1 MICPHCGAAVKDGA
15 RFCSSCGAPLSP
27 DAAAQPAHAPAETL
41 PSAPVACAPAPPA
54 AAPGAA
60 PKKSRK
66 RLFILAAVLVL
77 VLALG
82 AAASALLFT
91 PKNRLVM
98 AAAKSAKAYSSAAQ
112 ELIALDYAALVKE
125 QAFSQTLSV
134 SVSQLPTAQLPC
146 RLGAQLR
153 IDADMPGEFFG
164 IDAALLSGDETL
176 LSLRLG
182 ADGDTLFAASP
193 TLFDDV
199 FYGVNTR
206 TLGEDIAAS
215 PLNLDPD
222 GQLSNLSFNVF
233 ELYADY
239 LKPDSVDPAALKDFS
254 RAIEVAKK
262 GKQSLRVNG
271 NSLSCTEYLV
281 RIPTDALADLLEAWY
296 GPGYAVSDADNL
308 RDMMEAAGIP
318 AEDMP
323 AEDLAGGYG
332 SPAAY
337 GSTSS
342 SLDFA
347 LETLRAERKPIKLTV
362 YVSGGYVVGVDWS
375 GKGDFSELSVQ
386 LRLGGGRHYADD
398 LSLTVTNYDEE
409 VFFLASSGSHV
420 LADGVYTDETVFR
433 SDSID
438 GSFLTRYAPSESG
451 SNYSLRAEAGDDYDR
466 VCLDLSGRIE
476 SDKQTLRI
484 ALDDVALYTRSGG
497 SESDALRGAIEYAIM
512 PFAQSYTVEAPVSVL
527 SMSGEALLDLAWS
540 AVEALDQIETDH
552 PELDLFEDL
561 FY

>member
-15 RFCSSCGAPLSP
+15 RFCSSCGAPLSA
-27 DAAAQPAHAPAETL
+27 DAAAQPTRAPAETP
-41 PSAPVACAPAPPA
+41 PSAPVACAPVPPTA
-54 AAPGAA
+54 VPGAA
-60 PKKSRK
+60 PRKSRK
-66 RLFILAAVLVL
+66 RLLILAAVLVL
-77 VLALG
+77 VLALS
-82 AAASALLFT
+82 AAAYKLLFT

-134 SVSQLPTAQLPC
+134 SVSQLPTVPLPC

-164 IDAALLSGDETL
+164 VDAALLSGDETL

-193 TLFDDV
+193 TLFGDV
-199 FYGVNTR
+199 FYGANTR

-254 RAIEVAKK
+254 RAIEVTKK

-271 NSLSCTEYLV
+271 TRLSCAEYLV
-281 RIPTDALADLLEAWY
+281 HIPTDALADLLEAWY
-296 GPGYAVSDADNL
+296 GPGYEISDADNL
-308 RDMMEAAGIP
+308 RDMMEAAG
-318 AEDMP
+318 MP
-323 AEDLAGGYG
+323 AEDLTGGYG
-332 SPAAY
+332 SPTAY

-484 ALDDVALYTRSGG
+484 ALDDAALYTRSGG

-540 AVEALDQIETDH
+540 ALEAMDQIETDH

>member
-15 RFCSSCGAPLSP
+15 RFCSSCGAPLSA
-27 DAAAQPAHAPAETL
+27 DAAAQPARAPAETP
-41 PSAPVACAPAPPA
+41 PSAPVACAPVPPTA
-54 AAPGAA
+54 VPGAA
-60 PKKSRK
+60 PRKSRK
-66 RLFILAAVLVL
+66 RLLILAAVLVL
-77 VLALG
+77 VLALS
-82 AAASALLFT
+82 AAAYKLLFT

-112 ELIALDYAALVKE
+112 ELIALDYAALIKE

-134 SVSQLPTAQLPC
+134 SVSQLPTVPLPC

-164 IDAALLSGDETL
+164 VDAALLSGDEAL

-193 TLFDDV
+193 TLFGDV
-199 FYGVNTR
+199 FYGANTR

-222 GQLSNLSFNVF
+222 GQLSRLSFNIF

-239 LKPDSVDPAALKDFS
+239 LKPDSADPAALKDFS

-262 GKQSLRVNG
+262 GKQSLHVNG
-271 NSLSCTEYLV
+271 TRLSCAEYLV

-296 GPGYAVSDADNL
+296 GPGYEVSDADNL
-308 RDMMEAAGIP
+308 RDMMEAAG
-318 AEDMP
+318 MP

-398 LSLTVTNYDEE
+398 LSLTVTNYGEE

-484 ALDDVALYTRSGG
+484 ALDDAALYTRSGG

-527 SMSGEALLDLAWS
+527 SMSGEALLNLAWS
-540 AVEALDQIETDH
+540 ALEAMDQIETDH

>member
-15 RFCSSCGAPLSP
+15 RFCSSCGAPLSA
-27 DAAAQPAHAPAETL
+27 DAAAQPARAPAETP
-41 PSAPVACAPAPPA
+41 PSAPVACAPVPPTA
-54 AAPGAA
+54 VPGAA
-60 PKKSRK
+60 PRKSRK
-66 RLFILAAVLVL
+66 RLLILAAVLVL

-112 ELIALDYAALVKE
+112 ELIALDYAALAKE

-134 SVSQLPTAQLPC
+134 SVSQLPTVPLPC

-164 IDAALLSGDETL
+164 VDAALLSGDETL
-176 LSLRLG
+176 LSLRL
-182 ADGDTLFAASP
+182 S
-193 TLFDDV
+193 
-199 FYGVNTR
+199 R
-206 TLGEDIAAS
+206 
-215 PLNLDPD
+215 
-222 GQLSNLSFNVF
+222 LSFNIF
-233 ELYADY
+233 ELYADD
-239 LKPDSVDPAALKDFS
+239 LKPDSVNPAALKDFS

-262 GKQSLRVNG
+262 GKLSLHVNG
-271 NSLSCTEYLV
+271 TRLSCTEYLV

-296 GPGYAVSDADNL
+296 GPGYEVSDADNL
-308 RDMMEAAGIP
+308 RDMMEAAG
-318 AEDMP
+318 MP

-332 SPAAY
+332 SPTAY

-420 LADGVYTDETVFR
+420 LADGVYTDETIFR
-433 SDSID
+433 SDFID

-484 ALDDVALYTRSGG
+484 ALDDAAL
-497 SESDALRGAIEYAIM
+497 
-512 PFAQSYTVEAPVSVL
+512 
-527 SMSGEALLDLAWS
+527 
-540 AVEALDQIETDH
+540 
-552 PELDLFEDL
+552 
-561 FY
+561 

>member
-15 RFCSSCGAPLSP
+15 RFCSSCGAPLSA
-27 DAAAQPAHAPAETL
+27 DAAAQPARAPAETP
-41 PSAPVACAPAPPA
+41 PSAPVACAPVPPTA
-54 AAPGAA
+54 VPGAA
-60 PKKSRK
+60 PRKSRK
-66 RLFILAAVLVL
+66 RLLILAAVLVL
-77 VLALG
+77 VLALS
-82 AAASALLFT
+82 AAAYKLLFT

-134 SVSQLPTAQLPC
+134 SVSQLPTVPLPC

-164 IDAALLSGDETL
+164 VDAALLSGDETL

-193 TLFDDV
+193 TLFGDV

-222 GQLSNLSFNVF
+222 GQLSRLSFNIF

-239 LKPDSVDPAALKDFS
+239 LKPDSADPAALKDFS

-262 GKQSLRVNG
+262 GKQSLHVNG
-271 NSLSCTEYLV
+271 TRLSCTEYLV
-281 RIPTDALADLLEAWY
+281 HIPTDALADLLEAWY
-296 GPGYAVSDADNL
+296 GPGYEISDADNL
-308 RDMMEAAGIP
+308 RDMMEAAG
-318 AEDMP
+318 MP
-323 AEDLAGGYG
+323 ADDLTGDYG

-484 ALDDVALYTRSGG
+484 ALDDAALYTRSGG

-527 SMSGEALLDLAWS
+527 SMSGEALLNLAWS
-540 AVEALDQIETDH
+540 ALEAMDQIETDH

>member
-15 RFCSSCGAPLSP
+15 RFCSSCGAPLSA
-27 DAAAQPAHAPAETL
+27 DAAAQPARAPAETP
-41 PSAPVACAPAPPA
+41 PSAPVACAPVPPTA
-54 AAPGAA
+54 VPGAA
-60 PKKSRK
+60 PRKSRK
-66 RLFILAAVLVL
+66 RLLILAAVLVL
-77 VLALG
+77 VLALS
-82 AAASALLFT
+82 AAAYKLLFT

-164 IDAALLSGDETL
+164 VDAALLSGDEAL

-193 TLFDDV
+193 TLFGDV

-222 GQLSNLSFNVF
+222 GQLSRLSFNIF

-239 LKPDSVDPAALKDFS
+239 LKPDSADPAALEDFS

-262 GKQSLRVNG
+262 GKQSLRMNG
-271 NSLSCTEYLV
+271 TRLSCTEYLV

-296 GPGYAVSDADNL
+296 GPGYKN
-308 RDMMEAAGIP
+308 MMEAAG
-318 AEDMP
+318 MP

-484 ALDDVALYTRSGG
+484 ALDDAALYTRSGG

-527 SMSGEALLDLAWS
+527 SMSGEALLNLAWS
-540 AVEALDQIETDH
+540 ALEAMDQIETDH

>member
-15 RFCSSCGAPLSP
+15 RFCSSCGAPLSA
-27 DAAAQPAHAPAETL
+27 DAAAQPARAPAETP
-41 PSAPVACAPAPPA
+41 PSAPVACAPVPPTA
-54 AAPGAA
+54 VPGAA
-60 PKKSRK
+60 PRKSRK
-66 RLFILAAVLVL
+66 RLLILAAVLVL

-112 ELIALDYAALVKE
+112 ELIALDYAALAKE

-134 SVSQLPTAQLPC
+134 SVSQLPTVPLPC

-164 IDAALLSGDETL
+164 VDAALLSGDETL

-193 TLFDDV
+193 TLFGDV
-199 FYGVNTR
+199 FYGANTR

-222 GQLSNLSFNVF
+222 GQLSRLSFNIF

-239 LKPDSVDPAALKDFS
+239 LKPDSVNPAALKDFS

-262 GKQSLRVNG
+262 GKLSLHVNG
-271 NSLSCTEYLV
+271 TRLSCTEYLV

-296 GPGYAVSDADNL
+296 GPGYEVSDADNL
-308 RDMMEAAGIP
+308 RDMMEAAG
-318 AEDMP
+318 MP

-451 SNYSLRAEAGDDYDR
+451 SNYSLRAEAGDNYDR

-484 ALDDVALYTRSGG
+484 ALDDAALYTRSGG
-497 SESDALRGAIEYAIM
+497 SESDALRGAIEYAIT
-512 PFAQSYTVEAPVSVL
+512 PFAQSYTVEDPVSVL
-527 SMSGEALLDLAWS
+527 SMPADALLDLAWS
-540 AVEALDQIETDH
+540 ALEAMNQIETDH

>member
-15 RFCSSCGAPLSP
+15 RFCSSCGAPLSA
-27 DAAAQPAHAPAETL
+27 DAAAQPTRAPAETP
-41 PSAPVACAPAPPA
+41 PSAPVACAPVPPTA
-54 AAPGAA
+54 VPGAA
-60 PKKSRK
+60 PRKSRK
-66 RLFILAAVLVL
+66 RLLILAAVLVL
-77 VLALG
+77 VLALS
-82 AAASALLFT
+82 AAAYKLLFT

-134 SVSQLPTAQLPC
+134 SVSQLPTVPLPC

-164 IDAALLSGDETL
+164 VDAALLSGDETL

-193 TLFDDV
+193 TLFGDV
-199 FYGVNTR
+199 FYGANTR

-222 GQLSNLSFNVF
+222 GQLSRLSFNVF

-239 LKPDSVDPAALKDFS
+239 LKPDSADPAALKDFS

-271 NSLSCTEYLV
+271 TRLSCAEYLV
-281 RIPTDALADLLEAWY
+281 HIPTDALADLLEAWY
-296 GPGYAVSDADNL
+296 GPGYEISDADNL

-323 AEDLAGGYG
+323 GGYG
-332 SPAAY
+332 SPTAY

-484 ALDDVALYTRSGG
+484 ALDDAALYTRSGG

-527 SMSGEALLDLAWS
+527 SMSGEELLDLAWS

>member
-1 MICPHCGAAVKDGA
+1 MICPHCGASVKDGA
-15 RFCSSCGAPLSP
+15 RFCSSCGAPLSA
-27 DAAAQPAHAPAETL
+27 DAAAQPARAPAETP
-41 PSAPVACAPAPPA
+41 PSAPVACAPVPPTA
-54 AAPGAA
+54 VPGAA
-60 PKKSRK
+60 PRKSRK
-66 RLFILAAVLVL
+66 RLLILAAVLVL
-77 VLALG
+77 VLALS
-82 AAASALLFT
+82 AAAYKLLFT

-112 ELIALDYAALVKE
+112 ELIALDYAALAKE

-193 TLFDDV
+193 TLFGDV
-199 FYGVNTR
+199 FYGANTR
-206 TLGEDIAAS
+206 TLGEEIAAS

-222 GQLSNLSFNVF
+222 GQLSGLSFNVF

-254 RAIEVAKK
+254 RAIEVTKK

-271 NSLSCTEYLV
+271 TSLSCAEYLV

-296 GPGYAVSDADNL
+296 GPGYEISDANNL
-308 RDMMEAAGIP
+308 RDMMEAAG
-318 AEDMP
+318 MP

-409 VFFLASSGSHV
+409 VFFLASSGNHT
-420 LADGVYTDETVFR
+420 LKDGVYTDETVFR

-466 VCLDLSGRIE
+466 VCLDLFGRIE

-484 ALDDVALYTRSGG
+484 ALDDAALYTRSDGI
-497 SESDALRGAIEYAIM
+497 ESDALRGAIEYAIT
-512 PFAQSYTVEAPVSVL
+512 PFAQSYTVEDPVSVL
-527 SMSGEALLDLAWS
+527 SMPADALLDLAWS

>member
-1 MICPHCGAAVKDGA
+1 MICPHCGATVKDGA
-15 RFCSSCGAPLSP
+15 RFCSSCGAPLGA
-27 DAAAQPAHAPAETL
+27 DAAAQPTRAPAETP
-41 PSAPVACAPAPPA
+41 PSAPVACAPVPPTA
-54 AAPGAA
+54 VPGAA
-60 PKKSRK
+60 PRKSRK
-66 RLFILAAVLVL
+66 RLLILAAVLVL

-134 SVSQLPTAQLPC
+134 SVSQLPTVPLPC

-164 IDAALLSGDETL
+164 VDAALLSGDETL

-193 TLFDDV
+193 TLFGDV
-199 FYGVNTR
+199 FYGANTR

-222 GQLSNLSFNVF
+222 GQLSNLSFNIF

-239 LKPDSVDPAALKDFS
+239 LKPDSADPAALKDFS
-254 RAIEVAKK
+254 RAIEVTKK
-262 GKQSLRVNG
+262 GKQSLHVNG
-271 NSLSCTEYLV
+271 TRLSCAEYLV

-296 GPGYAVSDADNL
+296 GPGYEISDADNL
-308 RDMMEAAGIP
+308 RDMMEAAG
-318 AEDMP
+318 MP

-375 GKGDFSELSVQ
+375 GKGDFGELSVQ

-484 ALDDVALYTRSGG
+484 VLDDAALYTRSGG

-527 SMSGEALLDLAWS
+527 SMSGEALLNLAWS
-540 AVEALDQIETDH
+540 ALEAMDQIETDH

>member
-15 RFCSSCGAPLSP
+15 RFCSSCGAPLSA
-27 DAAAQPAHAPAETL
+27 DAAAQPARAPAETP
-41 PSAPVACAPAPPA
+41 PSAPVACAPVPPTA
-54 AAPGAA
+54 VPGAA
-60 PKKSRK
+60 PRKSRK
-66 RLFILAAVLVL
+66 RLLILAAVLVL

-82 AAASALLFT
+82 AAASAFLFT

-134 SVSQLPTAQLPC
+134 SVSQLPTVPLPC

-164 IDAALLSGDETL
+164 VDAALLSGDEAL

-193 TLFDDV
+193 TLFGDV

-222 GQLSNLSFNVF
+222 GQLSRLSFNIF

-239 LKPDSVDPAALKDFS
+239 LKPDSADPAALEDFS
-254 RAIEVAKK
+254 RAIEVTKK
-262 GKQSLRVNG
+262 GKQSLHVNG
-271 NSLSCTEYLV
+271 TRLSCAEYLV

-296 GPGYAVSDADNL
+296 GPGYEISDADNL
-308 RDMMEAAGIP
+308 RDMMEAAG
-318 AEDMP
+318 MP
-323 AEDLAGGYG
+323 AEDLTGGYG
-332 SPAAY
+332 SPTAY
-337 GSTSS
+337 DSTS

-347 LETLRAERKPIKLTV
+347 LEALRAERKPIKLTV

-375 GKGDFSELSVQ
+375 GKGDFGELSVQ

-398 LSLTVTNYDEE
+398 LSLTVTNYGEE
-409 VFFLASSGSHV
+409 VFFLTSSGSHV

-433 SDSID
+433 SDFID

-484 ALDDVALYTRSGG
+484 ALDDAALYTRSGG

-527 SMSGEALLDLAWS
+527 SMSGEALLNLAWS
-540 AVEALDQIETDH
+540 ALDAMDQIETDH

>member
-15 RFCSSCGAPLSP
+15 RFCSSCGAPLSA
-27 DAAAQPAHAPAETL
+27 DAAAQPARAPAETP
-41 PSAPVACAPAPPA
+41 PSAPVACAPVPPTA
-54 AAPGAA
+54 VPGAA
-60 PKKSRK
+60 PRKSRK
-66 RLFILAAVLVL
+66 RLLILAAVLVL
-77 VLALG
+77 VLALS
-82 AAASALLFT
+82 AAAYKLLFT

-164 IDAALLSGDETL
+164 VDAALLSGDETL

-193 TLFDDV
+193 TLFGDV

-222 GQLSNLSFNVF
+222 GQLSRLSFNIF

-239 LKPDSVDPAALKDFS
+239 LKPDSADPAALEDFS

-262 GKQSLRVNG
+262 GKQSLHVNG
-271 NSLSCTEYLV
+271 TRLSCTEYLV
-281 RIPTDALADLLEAWY
+281 HIPTDALADLLEAWY
-296 GPGYAVSDADNL
+296 GPGYEISDADNL
-308 RDMMEAAGIP
+308 RDMMEAAG
-318 AEDMP
+318 MP

-337 GSTSS
+337 DSTSS

-398 LSLTVTNYDEE
+398 LSLTVTNYGEE

-484 ALDDVALYTRSGG
+484 ALDDAALYTRSGG

-527 SMSGEALLDLAWS
+527 SMSGEALLNLAWS
-540 AVEALDQIETDH
+540 ALEAMDQIETDH

>member
-15 RFCSSCGAPLSP
+15 RFCSSCGAPLSA
-27 DAAAQPAHAPAETL
+27 DAAAQPAHAPAETP
-41 PSAPVACAPAPPA
+41 PSAPVARAPVPPA
-54 AAPGAA
+54 AVPGAA
-60 PKKSRK
+60 PRKSRK
-66 RLFILAAVLVL
+66 RLLILAAVLVL

-82 AAASALLFT
+82 AAASALFFT

-112 ELIALDYAALVKE
+112 ELIALDYAALAKE

-134 SVSQLPTAQLPC
+134 SVSQLPTAPLPC

-164 IDAALLSGDETL
+164 VDAALLSGDETL

-193 TLFDDV
+193 TLFGDV
-199 FYGVNTR
+199 FYGANTR

-239 LKPDSVDPAALKDFS
+239 LKPDSADPAALKDFS
-254 RAIEVAKK
+254 RAIEVTKK
-262 GKQSLRVNG
+262 GKQSLHVNG
-271 NSLSCTEYLV
+271 TRLSCAEYLV

-296 GPGYAVSDADNL
+296 GPGYEISDADNL
-308 RDMMEAAGIP
+308 RDMMEAAG
-318 AEDMP
+318 MP

-484 ALDDVALYTRSGG
+484 ALDDAALYTRSGG

-512 PFAQSYTVEAPVSVL
+512 PFAQSYTVEEPVSVL